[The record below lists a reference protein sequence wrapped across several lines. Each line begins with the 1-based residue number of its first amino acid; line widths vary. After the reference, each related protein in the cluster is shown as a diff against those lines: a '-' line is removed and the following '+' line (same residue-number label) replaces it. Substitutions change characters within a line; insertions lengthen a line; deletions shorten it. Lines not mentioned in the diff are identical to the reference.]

1 MVMSNE
7 ERDLVLQ
14 AQQGNLWAFERLFH
28 KYDKRVLS
36 LAYQL
41 VGNRQDAEDV
51 YQEAFMRVYHKLDK
65 FRFES
70 DFFTWLYRI
79 VVNCA
84 ISYRKKRE
92 RHRHQSIEES
102 TERENGWRW
111 TPTDPEARPDTLVST
126 LELREQIRSHLE
138 DLPLMQRVV
147 FTLRFFQDFKIK
159 EIAQIIG
166 CSEGTV
172 KNYIFRSTQ
181 KMRKNLA
188 QYIKS

>member
-1 MVMSNE
+1 MSNE

-14 AQQGNLWAFERLFH
+14 AQQGNLWAFERLFD